1 MTDDNLNNNL
11 GEILTTPT
19 PTVQQAV
26 SAQFKQLPAPLNDCS
41 TTNFLDS
48 VKPLDRASFPHQ
60 VINPNSKLVCTYQ
73 NYDHFNRSYGIQVRY
88 NTISKKLDIY
98 IPGHTASPD
107 NYDSV
112 ALTIICSLAA
122 LNNLST
128 YSIPSLLEALG
139 DRNLYNPVADWINS
153 QPWDGVDRL
162 ENFYNTLVHREDF
175 PEELKKILIRCW
187 LISLV
192 AAALMPSGFHA
203 RGVLTLQG
211 PQSIGKTS
219 WIRRL
224 INNELLAAN
233 VIKLDHHLDAGNK
246 DSLITAITHWI
257 VEIGELDSSFKKDI
271 ARLKGFLTSGSD
283 KLRRPY
289 GRTNA
294 EYQRRTVFCATVNDE
309 NFLVDATGNTRWW
322 TIPVTSIDYQH
333 NIDMQQLFAQVATY
347 FNAGEAWWLTK
358 SQEDMLEMQ
367 NKNHRTMSSIHE
379 RILDILDMAHAGETG
394 LPAMTASQI
403 LLKIDIRS
411 PSQAQFK
418 ECHAVLREL
427 LGVPKKIS
435 GNMCFRVPLKENYFK
450 FPHETSKQKKE
461 SDLY

>member
-1 MTDDNLNNNL
+1 MESPEKSEANP
-11 GEILTTPT
+11 PT
-19 PTVQQAV
+19 NPTIQQAV
-26 SAQFKQLPAPLNDCS
+26 SAQFINLLTLSNDHN
-41 TTNFLDS
+41 TTSYLDN
-48 VKPLDRASFPHQ
+48 VKRLDQVSFPHQ
-60 VINPNSKLVCTYQ
+60 QPNPNSKLPGTLPNLRHLLKAYNITV
-73 NYDHFNRSYGIQVRY
+73 HY
-88 NTISKKLDIY
+88 NTITKKLDII
-98 IPGHTASPD
+98 IPNYYGSPD
-107 NYDSV
+107 NSDSIK
-112 ALTIICSLAA
+112 LTIVCSLAA
-122 LNNLST
+122 ANNIST
-128 YSIPSLLEALG
+128 SSIPSLLEALG

-162 ENFYNTLVHREDF
+162 EDIYNTLVHREDF
-175 PEELKKILIRCW
+175 PEALKKILMRCW
-187 LISLV
+187 FISLV
-192 AAALMPSGFHA
+192 AAALTPSGFHA

-219 WIRRL
+219 WIRAL
-224 INNELLAAN
+224 INNALLAAN

-289 GRTNA
+289 GRANA

-309 NFLVDATGNTRWW
+309 NFLVDSTGNSRFW
-322 TIPVTSIDYQH
+322 TIAVTSIDYQH

-358 SQEDMLEMQ
+358 SQEEMLEVQ

-379 RILDILDMAHAGETG
+379 RILDILDLEHAGETG

-418 ECHAVLREL
+418 ECHAVVREL

-435 GNMCFRVPLKENYFK
+435 GNMCFRVPLKENFWK
-450 FPHETSKQKKE
+450 PASKMAKPANE
-461 SDLY
+461 ADLY

>member
-1 MTDDNLNNNL
+1 MELSEKSE
-11 GEILTTPT
+11 EILPT
-19 PTVQQAV
+19 PNTTIQHAV
-26 SAQFKQLPAPLNDCS
+26 SAQFKQLPAPLNDYS
-41 TTNFLDS
+41 TTSFLDNINR
-48 VKPLDRASFPHQ
+48 LDQASFPHQ
-60 VINPNSKLVCTYQ
+60 QPNPNSKLPGTLP
-73 NYDHFNRSYGIQVRY
+73 NLRHLLKAYGIIVRQ
-88 NTISKKLDIY
+88 NTIAKKLDII
-98 IPGHTASPD
+98 IPDHAGSPD
-107 NYDSV
+107 NADSIK
-112 ALTIICSLAA
+112 LTIICSLAA
-122 LNNLST
+122 ANNMST
-128 YSIPSLLEALG
+128 SSIPSLLEAIG

-153 QPWDGVDRL
+153 HPWDGVDRL
-162 ENFYNTLVHREDF
+162 ESFYSTLVHRDDF
-175 PEELKKILIRCW
+175 PDALKKILMRCW

-192 AAALMPSGFHA
+192 AAALTPSGFHA

-219 WIRRL
+219 WIRAL
-224 INNELLAAN
+224 INNLLLAAN

-435 GNMCFRVPLKENYFK
+435 GNMCFRVPLKENFWK
-450 FPHETSKQKKE
+450 PASKMAKPANE
-461 SDLY
+461 ADLY